1 MSTINVT
8 RDFIDKKEISF
19 YINLINQL
27 EKDKLQHFS
36 TWQNGNRIAL
46 SFGNSE
52 NDYQSNIS
60 ARPNF
65 DILSGAQVDAVRS
78 LISRVVENMKTTY
91 EVEGK
96 LYVCSFW
103 FAKQYPGG
111 VVLEHEDTDEG
122 INMHFEHSVLLYLN
136 TVTAGGELVFTDL
149 GTSHKPR
156 AGDLVSF
163 RTVGTGKHS
172 VPEVLEDRYSLVFW
186 TTKDKNYEL

>member
-1 MSTINVT
+1 MSVINVT
-8 RDFIDKKEISF
+8 RDFISKKEISF
-19 YINLINQL
+19 YIDLINEL
-27 EKDKLQHFS
+27 ERDKLQYFS
-36 TWQNGNRIAL
+36 KWQNGNRIAL

-52 NDYQSNIS
+52 NDYKSNIS

-65 DILSGAQVDAVRS
+65 DILSEAQIEAIRS
-78 LISRVVENMKTTY
+78 LCFRVIENMKTTY
-91 EVEGK
+91 QMVDD

-103 FAKQYPGG
+103 FAKQYKGG

-186 TTKDKNYEL
+186 TTKDETYKL